1 MIGSVLERTT
11 SIEKYVLLS
20 LLPLYRIDS
29 HPVPIYSD
37 REWDDLGDVSRFTL
51 YMVSIFIRFH
61 SMADFSRVCDRSLR
75 NERSIHAPTLL

>member
-1 MIGSVLERTT
+1 MIGFVLERTT

-20 LLPLYRIDS
+20 LLPVYRLDA

-37 REWDDLGDVSRFTL
+37 REWDDLGAMSRFTL
-51 YMVSIFIRFH
+51 YMVSIFGRPH
-61 SMADFSRVCDRSLR
+61 SMVDYSRVCYRPLR